1 VGCSLLVRNKTG
13 AEKRLRKIICTCGAE
28 ILLVPDVQ
36 MMNEAIER
44 HVQEHKSNLPPKE
57 RLDYEQKIRDHLIS
71 QIFEKA
77 SALK

>member
-1 VGCSLLVRNKTG
+1 M
-13 AEKRLRKIICTCGAE
+13 
-28 ILLVPDVQ
+28 VPDVQ